1 MQRATRDSTRA
12 SAFVS
17 SGAGLVATVRSTPTR
32 LQRHRRPCSSRARHP
47 GCTARRRHRFLLQL
61 DDDHRHHHT
70 ASILTPFAERY
81 VLRSWRP
88 VDRQAAAEVIRRCLQ
103 EFGLAWDADDAD
115 RDAVQVEEYCLQLGG
130 EFYVIECTD
139 AQQIVGTG
147 AWHPREDWG
156 GAAAAEIR
164 KMYLL
169 PEHRRRGLGGFL
181 LRFLEA
187 RVFGTQPPRLLAII
201 ESASALRD
209 ACRLYRCAGY
219 LDTAADVRTARCDV
233 ALCKSRMVWQRQQQ
247 QQQQQQ
253 QPASGRSSD
262 LDEEQVP
269 VLNAEAPAAEPLLFV
284 PRSYAQRYR
293 LLTRAVGVLV
303 RLTVRSAP
311 PLYLVHTRSAQ
322 RAWYG
327 GRRDMFIGG
336 LCTRTDGSAAEA
348 ARREVAEETGIA
360 CRQCQRLETAAAV
373 RIESER
379 TRCHVEVF
387 VCDVEPQFDDA
398 TGFEMPPPLQLNEAE
413 VASAKWRTWRTIAH
427 DAACYP
433 ERYVP
438 EALLVWQHI
447 ATHEPSVS
455 KSGEAGAAADSRNEG
470 AVSR

>member
-1 MQRATRDSTRA
+1 MQRGTRDSTRV

-17 SGAGLVATVRSTPTR
+17 SGAGLVATVRSTSTG
-32 LQRHRRPCSSRARHP
+32 LQQHHRPCSSRARHP
-47 GCTARRRHRFLLQL
+47 GYAVRRRHRFLLQI
-61 DDDHRHHHT
+61 DDSHRHYPT
-70 ASILTPFAERY
+70 ASILTPFADRY

-88 VDRQAAAEVIRRCLQ
+88 ADRQAAAEVIRCCLQ

-169 PEHRRRGLGGFL
+169 PEHRRRGLGCFL

-209 ACRLYRCAGY
+209 ACLLYRRAGY

-233 ALCKSRMVWQRQQQ
+233 ALCKLRMVWQRQQQ
-247 QQQQQQ
+247 QQQQQK
-253 QPASGRSSD
+253 PARGRTSD
-262 LDEEQVP
+262 VDEEQVP

-336 LCTRTDGSAAEA
+336 LCTRTDDSTAEA
-348 ARREVAEETGIA
+348 ARREVAEEIGVA
-360 CRQCQRLETAAAV
+360 CRQCQRLETTAAIH
-373 RIESER
+373 IESER

-387 VCDVEPQFDDA
+387 VCEVEPQFDDA
-398 TGFEMPPPLQLNEAE
+398 IGSDMPPALQLNEAE
-413 VASAKWRTWRTIAH
+413 VASAKWRTWSTIAH
-427 DAACYP
+427 DAECHP

-447 ATHEPSVS
+447 AAHEPSVS
-455 KSGEAGAAADSRNEG
+455 KSGEAGAVTNSRHEG
-470 AVSR
+470 TASR